1 MNLFLI
7 GFMGCGKSSQAPLLS
22 ERLGLPVMEMDREI
36 EERAGM
42 TIREI
47 FERFG
52 EEDFRMRESGLL
64 WELGD
69 KSYVVSC
76 GGGLPLLLENRRM
89 MRESGR
95 VIYLTAT
102 PETILKE
109 GEKSARSSREG
120 PGFPRSEASW
130 KAGSSITG
138 RRRIFWWR
146 QTGEDRRR
154 SGRRFCAF
162 FRFPDNAAAPI
173 FPSAGLLR
181 QKAIFSGS
189 DLTDSTENFRAAVKL
204 HLGFAGSFFCL
215 SYLHIVKEIRA

>member
-64 WELGD
+64 RELGD

-76 GGGLPLLLENRRM
+76 GGGLPLLLGNRRM

-95 VIYLTAT
+95 VIYLTAA
-102 PETILKE
+102 PETILKRLE
-109 GEKSARSSREG
+109 RGREERPLLRGGAGLSEIRSLMESREKHY
-120 PGFPRSEASW
+120 R
-130 KAGSSITG
+130 
-138 RRRIFWWR
+138 
-146 QTGEDRRR
+146 
-154 SGRRFCAF
+154 
-162 FRFPDNAAAPI
+162 AAADFLVATDGRSPEEI
-173 FPSAGLLR
+173 REEILSLLP
-181 QKAIFSGS
+181 FSGS
-189 DLTDSTENFRAAVKL
+189 
-204 HLGFAGSFFCL
+204 
-215 SYLHIVKEIRA
+215 